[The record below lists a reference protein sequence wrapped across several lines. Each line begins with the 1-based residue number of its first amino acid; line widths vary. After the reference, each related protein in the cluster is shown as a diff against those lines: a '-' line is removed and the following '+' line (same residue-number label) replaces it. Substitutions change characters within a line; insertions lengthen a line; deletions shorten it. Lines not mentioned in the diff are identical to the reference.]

1 MTNSRA
7 PRPKRTSDAAA
18 PAAHA
23 KRIAASAVSAQVTL
37 NFDSPLDIVCGVDE
51 AGRGPLAGPVVAA
64 AVILDPKRRIRGLD
78 DSKALS
84 AKTREALYEKIVE
97 RSLSFCVASASVE
110 EIDRLNILHATMLA
124 MKRAI
129 EGLSVTPTLARI
141 DGNRCPVLAV
151 RSEAVIGG
159 DARVPAISA
168 ASILAKVTR
177 DRMLFELHERFPV
190 YGFNAHVGYGTPQHL
205 AALSEHG
212 PCEHHRRSFAP
223 VRLAFERHGIALT
236 PLGAASATGEH
247 SIESIEDDALDEAAL
262 YNDAFDTL
270 GDGPADTGVGA

>member
-1 MTNSRA
+1 MTTSRPSRA
-7 PRPKRTSDAAA
+7 KQGSDTSDA
-18 PAAHA
+18 P
-23 KRIAASAVSAQVTL
+23 ASARSRGTPRTASAQSAL

-78 DSKALS
+78 DSKALT
-84 AKTREALYEKIVE
+84 AKKREALYEKIVE
-97 RSLSFCVASASVE
+97 RSLAFCVASASVE

-124 MKRAI
+124 MKRAV
-129 EGLSVTPTLARI
+129 EGLSIVPTLARI

-159 DARVPAISA
+159 DALVPAISA

-177 DRMLFELHERFPV
+177 DRMLQELHARFPM
-190 YGFNAHVGYGTPQHL
+190 YGFDAHVGYGTPRHL
-205 AALSEHG
+205 AALDEHG

-223 VRLAFERHGIALT
+223 VRAAFEQRGIRVTL
-236 PLGAASATGEH
+236 PSGASVVE
-247 SIESIEDDALDEAAL
+247 IEEAVHA
-262 YNDAFDTL
+262 DAFDETAL
-270 GDGPADTGVGA
+270 YDQAFGADSEGVGADQ